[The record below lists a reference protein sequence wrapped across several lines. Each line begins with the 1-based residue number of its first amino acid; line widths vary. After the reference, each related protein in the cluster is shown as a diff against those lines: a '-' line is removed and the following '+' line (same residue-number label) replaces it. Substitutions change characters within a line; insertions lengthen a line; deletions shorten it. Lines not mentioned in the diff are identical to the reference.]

1 MKVISVINN
10 KGGVGKTTTTLHL
23 ASKFAEEGANILI
36 VDLDPQTNL
45 SQGFIPKD
53 IYLEKRYTIEN
64 FLSREKGFYAYH
76 RDKQPL
82 LKIIQG
88 SKTFN
93 PKYYQVDDL
102 VKSLTLLNNLS
113 EDKFDYVFIDCPPA
127 IYFEE
132 ENKLQIPELAIY
144 TADFVL
150 VPIKADYYSFEGLV
164 SLLNS
169 IQSIGKKHH
178 KEINIAGIFINQAK
192 TNQVN
197 FNMFADIY
205 KNHDILKKYF
215 LNTFV
220 RENSAIDRACNE
232 NLTIFEYDPKSIGA
246 EDFTKLFNEVKQ
258 KINI

>member
-113 EDKFDYVFIDCPPA
+113 LCSLAVSLGDTETLIQHPA
-127 IYFEE
+127 SMTHSPYTKEE
-132 ENKLQIPELAIY
+132 REVAGI
-144 TADFVL
+144 TD
-150 VPIKADYYSFEGLV
+150 GLV
-164 SLLNS
+164 RLSVGLENVED
-169 IQSIGKKHH
+169 I
-178 KEINIAGIFINQAK
+178 IADLEQG
-192 TNQVN
+192 
-197 FNMFADIY
+197 
-205 KNHDILKKYF
+205 L
-215 LNTFV
+215 
-220 RENSAIDRACNE
+220 E
-232 NLTIFEYDPKSIGA
+232 
-246 EDFTKLFNEVKQ
+246 
-258 KINI
+258 KI